1 MEYLYL
7 RKWCHFY
14 PIFRTRRAAKADPT
28 IETLAISMMTVILN
42 SEN

>member
-1 MEYLYL
+1 M
-7 RKWCHFY
+7 KTTHGV
-14 PIFRTRRAAKADPT
+14 PIPAQVVSFLSKKADPT